1 MLLQYA
7 LEKEQSEIGAEKAKK
22 QGEKEQAQ
30 KYRAFLEEQM
40 IKEACDNTGIEEY
53 RRVESEKIWVK
64 RDNDKKAQD
73 DARSHLMKE
82 VKEGR
87 VEQIRLKELK
97 KEDDRKYFLEQ
108 MSLDKMEWDRQEN
121 ALQEKAAGV
130 KAGIQQ
136 NMTALKNQI
145 ALRKANIAKEEQEK
159 YLLTRQMER
168 QQDLMLLQY
177 ALEKEQS
184 EIGAEKAKKQGEK
197 EQAQKYRAFLEEQM
211 IKEACD
217 NTGIEEYR
225 RVESEKI
232 WVKRDNDKK
241 AQDDARS
248 HLMKEVKEGR
258 VEQIR
263 LKELKKED
271 DRKYFLEQ
279 MSLDKMEW
287 DRQENA
293 LQEKAAGVKA
303 GIQQNMTALKNQIA
317 LRKAN
322 IAKEEQEKYLLTRQ
336 MEHMELSHQNRL
348 KEQAGVVRS
357 YYPKGHTQWFT

>member
-1 MLLQYA
+1 
-7 LEKEQSEIGAEKAKK
+7 
-22 QGEKEQAQ
+22 
-30 KYRAFLEEQM
+30 
-40 IKEACDNTGIEEY
+40 
-53 RRVESEKIWVK
+53 
-64 RDNDKKAQD
+64 
-73 DARSHLMKE
+73 
-82 VKEGR
+82 
-87 VEQIRLKELK
+87 
-97 KEDDRKYFLEQ
+97 
-108 MSLDKMEWDRQEN
+108 
-121 ALQEKAAGV
+121 
-130 KAGIQQ
+130 
-136 NMTALKNQI
+136 
-145 ALRKANIAKEEQEK
+145 
-159 YLLTRQMER
+159 
-168 QQDLMLLQY
+168 MLLQY

-336 MEHMELSHQNRL
+336 MEHMELSHQNRF